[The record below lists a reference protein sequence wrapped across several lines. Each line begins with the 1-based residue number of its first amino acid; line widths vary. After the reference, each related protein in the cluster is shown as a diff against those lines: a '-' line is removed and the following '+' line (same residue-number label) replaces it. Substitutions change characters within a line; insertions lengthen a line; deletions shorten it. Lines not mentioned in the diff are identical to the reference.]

1 MKLGLGPPQRLG
13 VRRRS
18 RLYGLTALVEE
29 GRLEASAKEHLEIL
43 DALLSRDEEA
53 VRAAMTRHLGHIRS
67 LWAQ

>member
-1 MKLGLGPPQRLG
+1 M
-13 VRRRS
+13 
-18 RLYGLTALVEE
+18 EE